1 MMRRVFFIAGVV
13 VLAAIS
19 GCANIP
25 ALAGAEGV
33 SAVLTKKTVTDQ
45 IVSFTSGKNCST
57 ARVDRGQSYCV
68 EDEINP
74 PPKVYCYRT
83 LGSVSC
89 YDRPDPYKG
98 GQKALGRDESGLA
111 KKQVMPRAPR
121 KPFFENEDKD
131 YFDSGS

>member
-1 MMRRVFFIAGVV
+1 MFFIAALVM
-13 VLAAIS
+13 LAAVS

-25 ALAGAEGV
+25 VFAEAEGV
-33 SAVLTKKTVTDQ
+33 SAVLTKKTVTDH
-45 IVSFTSGKNCST
+45 IVSLSSGKNCSS

-89 YDRPDPYKG
+89 YDRPDPYNG
-98 GQKALGRDESGLA
+98 GQKALGRDESGPA
-111 KKQVMPRAPR
+111 KKQVMPRASR
-121 KPFFENEDKD
+121 KPFFEEEDKD
-131 YFDSGS
+131 YFNPGS